1 MRSAK
6 PANHLKRLEEKVRA
20 QEVSSANGSTCNLNV
35 EAEKSLE
42 FLGNEYDDLHNSDVE
57 TKTELARTGSELIK
71 LANKL
76 EEVDKAGEEFQ
87 ENSHAFNVKIIGV
100 QELGPTESAEDTRN
114 LCLKIFD
121 TLGAHV
127 TLSDIDI
134 VYRVALRDS
143 SRPGPK
149 PIVSKFTR
157 RLARNRVMAVRKQ
170 DCKISTEIIGLS
182 EDDKSNIGVF
192 NHLTPRKQKFT
203 LTPELFSS
211 DTEINFAGPIILD
224 KNVKKN
230 VRCMSNFRILP
241 SKARFTQDTSPLCR
255 CCS

>member
-42 FLGNEYDDLHNSDVE
+42 FLGNEYDDLHNSDFE

-71 LANKL
+71 LATKL

-87 ENSHAFNVKIIGV
+87 ENSYAFNVKIIGV
-100 QELGPTESAEDTRN
+100 QDLGPTESAEDTSN

-134 VYRVALRDS
+134 AYRVALRDA

-170 DCKISTEIIGLS
+170 DCKISAEIIGLS

-211 DTEINFAGPIILD
+211 DTEINFAGPIISG

-230 VRCMSNFRILP
+230 VRCMSDFRILP